1 MASDDVMILRPD
13 LNLADVTRV
22 QDFAVHFVDVVLE
35 MRPGGGGKQAVLTG
49 KFSDFLMNGLHMML
63 QCCW

>member
-1 MASDDVMILRPD
+1 MVSDDVMILRPD

-22 QDFAVHFVDVVLE
+22 QDFVVHFVDVVLE
-35 MRPGGGGKQAVLTG
+35 MRPGGGGKQAVLAG
-49 KFSDFLMNGLHMML
+49 KLSDSLMNGLHMML